1 MVKVVEGDTAA
12 EYGIMTTPTLVY
24 FRRGTILQYEGDLM
38 DTAAILGWLTSNE
51 AFELKDEIE
60 EVNRR
65 MLEKLLDEND
75 FVTVWFCELMVF
87 ISYSTG

>member
-1 MVKVVEGDTAA
+1 MVKVVDGDTASD
-12 EYGIMTTPTLVY
+12 YNVMTTPAMVY
-24 FRRGTILQYEGDLM
+24 FRRGTALHYEGDLM

-65 MLEKLLDEND
+65 MLEKLLDDND
-75 FVTVWFCELMVF
+75 FVTVWFCKEILK
-87 ISYSTG
+87 YD